1 MEEIR
6 KDLFRAKGRV
16 AVVAQLHACTVSE
29 LRAAL
34 GEDAC
39 HYKWPHGR
47 PKGRPCRKWSPED
60 KELIRQM
67 LDEGRPIGECAEY
80 FGVSYVA
87 MYTVI
92 RRWWR

>member
-1 MEEIR
+1 MFDKLTEVKARYDAINE
-6 KDLFRAKGRV
+6 KLMDP
-16 AVVAQLHACTVSE
+16 AVVSDQEQYKNLMKEYKNLTPLVEKFGEYTKAQNAFDE
-29 LRAAL
+29 A
-34 GEDAC
+34 
-39 HYKWPHGR
+39 K
-47 PKGRPCRKWSPED
+47 
-60 KELIRQM
+60 QM